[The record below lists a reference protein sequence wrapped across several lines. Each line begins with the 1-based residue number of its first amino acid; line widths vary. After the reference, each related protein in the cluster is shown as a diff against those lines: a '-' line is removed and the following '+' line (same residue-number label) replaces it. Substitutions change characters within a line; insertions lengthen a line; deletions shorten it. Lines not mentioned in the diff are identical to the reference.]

1 VNLPARCVVIRDTK
15 YHDPLEG
22 ETDISPLDV
31 LQMLGRAGR
40 PGYDDVGY
48 GWVVCDR
55 ADADKYRALL
65 REGKEIESRLAAEL
79 ESHLNAEIAMGTI
92 RGLED
97 VMEWLETTFYY
108 VRAES
113 KPDEYEFATL
123 RDRVRDTLESLVDD
137 GFVAA
142 DDDLAIEPTG
152 LGRLASKYYLRLDT
166 ARRFRRLADHETL
179 TVDSVLETVASAGEF
194 DSVSARS
201 AESDAID
208 RILDGRDTDLEDGHR
223 KVFAIL
229 LAGMADSIPSDL
241 RSDAWVI
248 RQNALRLLAAL
259 SEFLDRFAGPAPP
272 TSRAASRRA
281 SSTASRGRPSR
292 SPRSTGSAPA
302 APSASR
308 TPGSPLPPPSSTPA
322 PERWKTPA

>member
-1 VNLPARCVVIRDTK
+1 VV
-15 YHDPLEG
+15 
-22 ETDISPLDV
+22 
-31 LQMLGRAGR
+31 
-40 PGYDDVGY
+40 
-48 GWVVCDR
+48 
-55 ADADKYRALL
+55 
-65 REGKEIESRLAAEL
+65 
-79 ESHLNAEIAMGTI
+79 
-92 RGLED
+92 
-97 VMEWLETTFYY
+97 ETTFYY

-259 SEFLDRFAGPAPP
+259 SGFSTDSPAPAPP
-272 TSRAASRRA
+272 TSRAASRARVD
-281 SSTASRGRPSR
+281 TASRGRPSR

-302 APSASR
+302 APRAPRGRRAHLSRRRRRRRRRSAGKR
-308 TPGSPLPPPSSTPA
+308 RA
-322 PERWKTPA
+322 

>member
-1 VNLPARCVVIRDTK
+1 VV
-15 YHDPLEG
+15 
-22 ETDISPLDV
+22 
-31 LQMLGRAGR
+31 
-40 PGYDDVGY
+40 
-48 GWVVCDR
+48 
-55 ADADKYRALL
+55 
-65 REGKEIESRLAAEL
+65 
-79 ESHLNAEIAMGTI
+79 
-92 RGLED
+92 
-97 VMEWLETTFYY
+97 ETTFYY

-113 KPDEYEFATL
+113 KPDEYEFATPP
-123 RDRVRDTLESLVDD
+123 RPRPRHPRIARRRRVRR
-137 GFVAA
+137 A
-142 DDDLAIEPTG
+142 DDLAIEPTG

-179 TVDSVLETVASAGEF
+179 TVDSVLETVASSAGEF

>member
-1 VNLPARCVVIRDTK
+1 
-15 YHDPLEG
+15 
-22 ETDISPLDV
+22 
-31 LQMLGRAGR
+31 MLGRAGR

-123 RDRVRDTLESLVDD
+123 RDRVRDTLESLVVDD

-229 LAGMADSIPSDL
+229 LAGMADSIPPRTYARTRGLSGRT
-241 RSDAWVI
+241 RSACSP
-248 RQNALRLLAAL
+248 RSL
-259 SEFLDRFAGPAPP
+259 SSFSTDSPAP
-272 TSRAASRRA
+272 AAKPRVPRRGARRA
-281 SSTASRGRPSR
+281 RRLGRPSR

-308 TPGSPLPPPSSTPA
+308 GRRAHLSRRRRRRRRRSAENAGMSGSVAERIVDAARDCPPD
-322 PERWKTPA
+322 RR